1 MQPWMKLVRISSLL
15 DDLDGY
21 DTGIS
26 SESVHSSAT
35 SGRESS
41 DSINEEEL
49 PGGGRRAAAPGELDE
64 RGHKDRADSFE
75 AFGLSLQD
83 QRMIAEYDD
92 VGYREEDDE
101 EHLHPGTYLLPV
113 KDPLFT
119 VRLREYRRTRF
130 EKLMQQPQQQQQYQ
144 QQLQHQQPLSEANL
158 IKQQQ
163 RDQQRQYVASM
174 FELRPY
180 LNKTV
185 KERYTI
191 DVYGKCIRRG
201 SLSRSTRSSVS
212 SARGASAS
220 ALRVSESPYLSTLS
234 AATGA
239 GIGTGTD
246 LDAVSSTQSS
256 RASSVAASMATA
268 SGSAG
273 LELAPSTLQ
282 KSLQNFVDYR
292 HDKRSMAGEGSAP
305 IVREKLKD
313 MFLLVGSV
321 VTLRCKI
328 EGNPAPKCFWYHND
342 RLIIGDDDRFK
353 FAQAEDGVSTL
364 SICKA
369 RVSDIGVY
377 RCVARNRFGVSI
389 TKAKLTVGDAPDKPS
404 RPIVAQYSSDQVY
417 LIWESPAF
425 NGNSDILCYKVDY
438 KISGDVKWSNALY
451 TIEESCLVKNLMP
464 FTSYRF
470 RVSCINT
477 IGVSSYSWASEE
489 ITTLAPG
496 ESKITID
503 HEQAQKLLKNQYNLE
518 KRSQQL
524 VLIRKLDE
532 ESSEQQQSHLGK
544 KDVEDI
550 FKIQSNQNPNDLY
563 TLENKLYKLG
573 DVCLYNAKD
582 NANQTRKLI
591 KMSSKLNENEIRIL
605 RELREQDRLVQ
616 LIEGF
621 QFSGNVDADAPSK
634 KSTYALVY
642 AHAVPVVDF
651 VTFRHKYS
659 EELVVKIM
667 RQLIDAVQ
675 WIHLH
680 GFVHLNIHPLTILNA
695 NLTHVNV
702 KLSGFENAVQ
712 LSDLV
717 KDGETHAESG
727 ATALS
732 IVEQISMPIDFSG
745 KPESLDKKNY
755 SFKSFSSFYLFIYFY
770 LFYILLFWYIKL
782 PK

>member
-26 SESVHSSAT
+26 SESLHSS
-35 SGRESS
+35 SGRDESS
-41 DSINEEEL
+41 AESVNDEEL
-49 PGGGRRAAAPGELDE
+49 SARGGTRPSKVIDADE
-64 RGHKDRADSFE
+64 RDGRKDRADSFD
-75 AFGLSLQD
+75 AFGLQE
-83 QRMIAEYDD
+83 QRALAEYDD
-92 VGYREEDDE
+92 VGYREEDDQ

-130 EKLMQQPQQQQQYQ
+130 EKLMQQPHSYSNSNQSQVQS
-144 QQLQHQQPLSEANL
+144 PTPSESN
-158 IKQQQ
+158 QQ
-163 RDQQRQYVASM
+163 REQQRQYVASM

-201 SLSRSTRSSVS
+201 SLSRSTRSSMSS

-220 ALRVSESPYLSTLS
+220 AMRVSESPYVSTLTATNS
-234 AATGA
+234 GDWDAA
-239 GIGTGTD
+239 
-246 LDAVSSTQSS
+246 SSSNQSS
-256 RASSVAASMATA
+256 RAGSILATSASASA
-268 SGSAG
+268 SGG
-273 LELAPSTLQ
+273 LEQAPATLQ
-282 KSLQNFVDYR
+282 KTLQHFVDYR
-292 HDKRSMAGEGSAP
+292 QDKRSMAGEGSAP

-328 EGNPAPKCFWYHND
+328 EGNPAPRCFWYHNE

-377 RCVARNRFGVSI
+377 RCVARNRYGVSI

-451 TIEESCLVKNLMP
+451 TIEECCLVKNLMP

-503 HEQAQKLLKNQYNLE
+503 HEQAQKLLKNQYSLE

-532 ESSEQQQSHLGK
+532 ETSDERMTQELSSSSSK

-550 FKIQSNQNPNDLY
+550 FKIQNNQNPTNDLY
-563 TLENKLYKLG
+563 TLESKVYKFG
-573 DVCLYNAKD
+573 EDVCMYNAKD
-582 NANQTRKLI
+582 TANQTRRLI
-591 KMSSKLNENEIRIL
+591 KMSARLNENEIRIL

-621 QFSGNVDADAPSK
+621 QFVDDKTK
-634 KSTYALVY
+634 KPTYALVY

-680 GFVHLNIHPLTILNA
+680 GFAHLNIHPLTVLNA

-702 KLSGFENAVQ
+702 KLSGFENAAQ
-712 LSDLV
+712 LSDLAKEADSLPPV
-717 KDGETHAESG
+717 AG
-727 ATALS
+727 AAALS
-732 IVEQISMPIDFSG
+732 IAEQISMPVDFSG
-745 KPESLDKKNY
+745 NLKISK
-755 SFKSFSSFYLFIYFY
+755 F
-770 LFYILLFWYIKL
+770 
-782 PK
+782 